1 MKRRVRFLAVT
12 GGVVLCWLALGAL
25 ALAQGGN
32 GGSAAAGMT
41 GGGVLAPL
49 AAAALGIERLLEA
62 VWGIAE
68 SIIGVLGKVGKE
80 LPDKPEYVRFKTW
93 ASAALG
99 IIIGIVLASAANLGM
114 FGMLDFPVNHRAD
127 VFITGLIIGSGSKF
141 THDVIGIFYEWKKL
155 IEVRRSERY

>member
-1 MKRRVRFLAVT
+1 MKKRTRILVVL
-12 GGVVLCWLALGAL
+12 GGVVLCWLALGGL
-25 ALAQGGN
+25 ALAQGGD
-32 GGSAAAGMT
+32 GGSAAAV

-68 SIIGVLGKVGKE
+68 SIIGVVGKVGKE

-93 ASAALG
+93 ASAVLG
-99 IIIGIVLASAANLGM
+99 ILVGIILASAANLGM
-114 FGMLDFPVNHRAD
+114 FGMLDLPVNHRAD
-127 VFITGLIIGSGSKF
+127 VFITGLVIGSGSKF